1 MNACSG
7 SVCIL
12 QDICR
17 VRSAEGGRVCAVEE
31 RWPPGWQRHTHH
43 SPTCSDVA
51 PPPLGPQ
58 CRRPLHR
65 REWQTCASHTQVT
78 TGGWVQHGHIQRA
91 VSNFRTFKY
100 FYELEKKPLFVYV
113 RVVSYNKPYT
123 PCLMFGPTNVCLMRY
138 FQRWSSRQCQRWWQ
152 QKVIIKPCSTECM
165 VMGFWLFFLQY
176 LTLILLFNVTFSSS
190 PLKTAASMAMCR
202 MGNIFSF
209 FKKKNVVIK

>member
-100 FYELEKKPLFVYV
+100 FYELEKNPSLFTLESSHTTSLTP
-113 RVVSYNKPYT
+113 RVSCLVPQMCVS
-123 PCLMFGPTNVCLMRY
+123 CAI
-138 FQRWSSRQCQRWWQ
+138 SRD
-152 QKVIIKPCSTECM
+152 
-165 VMGFWLFFLQY
+165 G
-176 LTLILLFNVTFSSS
+176 
-190 PLKTAASMAMCR
+190 AADSVKDD
-202 MGNIFSF
+202 GNR
-209 FKKKNVVIK
+209 K